1 MRQPLIVIIDYE
13 VGNTFSVQNALR
25 NLSYKNV
32 LVSRDFEHID
42 KADYLILPGVGAFN
56 KCAENLRRFELEPIL
71 NKNVLEKKKPILGI
85 CVGMQLMSNYSYENG
100 FHEGLGWIPGHV
112 EKVQPVESLFR
123 VPHVGW
129 NEVFFEKNYLKFRKE
144 NYVSDFYFDHSYHFI
159 CHKKYIAGKCN
170 YSMEISSFVNK
181 ENIYGVQFHPEKSS
195 YNGLRFFRAFLSI

>member
-13 VGNTFSVQNALR
+13 VGNTFSVQNALK

-32 LVSRDFEHID
+32 IISRDPTLIN
-42 KADYLILPGVGAFN
+42 KSDYLILPGVGAFN
-56 KCAENLRRFELEPIL
+56 KCAENLKKFRLNSIL
-71 NKNVLEKKKPILGI
+71 SENVLQKKKPILGI

-112 EKVQPVESLFR
+112 EKIISKKEVLR

-129 NEVFFEKNYLKFRKE
+129 NEVIFKNNFLKFRKE
-144 NYVSDFYFDHSYHFI
+144 NHNTDFYFDHSYHFI
-159 CHKKYIAGKCN
+159 CDDKYKAGTCN
-170 YSMEISSFVNK
+170 YSLSICSFVNH

-195 YNGLRFFRAFLSI
+195 YNGLRFLRAFLSI